1 MTSPQQFALGDR
13 VRILDHHHWARG
25 ALGTITSPPRE
36 VAMLAGPGVFYWV
49 SFDVEQM
56 DVEGDGPYVSGEI
69 IGTALE
75 VA

>member
-1 MTSPQQFALGDR
+1 
-13 VRILDHHHWARG
+13 
-25 ALGTITSPPRE
+25 
-36 VAMLAGPGVFYWV
+36 MLAGPGVFYWV